1 MIKKYKDFLN
11 ESILGKAKE
20 LTNFRTIS
28 KNDLI
33 ADKYIDMIY
42 ADWEKKKDVIKAFI
56 VQNNGYDIMTYRIS
70 DDTDSYAGAGN
81 KNDGDIEIKLT
92 HIKESGWDR
101 DISDGRIEVTVFKP
115 YKGDLV
121 VLGRGLNSG
130 DIIND
135 DDGVKENS
143 SYVNISGKKAKDVIS
158 FMKSKFIE
166 KYPDLK
172 SSKNLSYLSVFE
184 VDKDLVKSRKDKYEK
199 RRKEQEEEYHRKR
212 KEASDILNKDSKFD
226 EGYFE
231 DVFLESQ
238 EEFGFSMSVV
248 KFLRKDNN
256 VFYSKMFSKYEL
268 VSSVEYSSL
277 KYDLEEDVLYVLLEF
292 NTKDADVYD
301 EGEEEDIYDEGEEED
316 VYEEEYLESV
326 HNENADFKILNIL
339 QSKRILSQFKLICM
353 ENDTEGHISGI
364 IKNIGSSYYNIFA
377 LLRQK

>member
-11 ESILGKAKE
+11 EGILGKAKE
-20 LTNFRTIS
+20 LANFRTIS

-33 ADKYIDMIY
+33 ADKYINMIY
-42 ADWEKKKDVIKAFI
+42 TDWEKKKDVIKAFI

-199 RRKEQEEEYHRKR
+199 KRKEQEEEYHRMQ
-212 KEASDILNKDSKFD
+212 KEASDILNRDSKFD

-238 EEFGFSMSVV
+238 EEFGFSMNVV

-256 VFYSKMFSKYEL
+256 VFYSKMFSKYEHI
-268 VSSVEYSSL
+268 SSTT
-277 KYDLEEDVLYVLLEF
+277 YDGFGYELENDILYVLLGF
-292 NTKDADVYD
+292 DTSIKSNKDTVGYNPDEDYYESASSISKADSEIV
-301 EGEEEDIYDEGEEED
+301 
-316 VYEEEYLESV
+316 S
-326 HNENADFKILNIL
+326 ILK
-339 QSKRILSQFKLICM
+339 SKRISSQFELLSIEEIDVIEESVDFGKSIYRLSSKLM
-353 ENDTEGHISGI
+353 SSENTI
-364 IKNIGSSYYNIFA
+364 IA